1 MIIARIQSSLE
12 RLRPSERRVA
22 DVVLAFPNLVV
33 GSSIKMIAAQA
44 QASEPTVIRFCR
56 AVGCVGVQ
64 ELKRQ
69 IAQDLGRMTPP
80 AERLERD
87 PNLVLASILLDR
99 TFSALFDLKRAL
111 SSLSLDAAIRML
123 TKSERVLVWGLGE
136 TVRPLDD
143 FAQGLVRL
151 GINVRVAND
160 PHVQWQ
166 DARQS
171 NPSDVLLIA
180 RLDQSTQASVL
191 GPILQARS
199 TALAQGAQLLFI
211 GNDHDDLGEGAVMRL
226 SLSSSGAVMAEDF
239 PQQRI
244 ILIVLLEIILVAL
257 KAEAAAFPTTGFP
270 DTGLPDTGRAAA
282 NVSVNRH
289 SLNSQRDN
297 PHDQG

>member
-12 RLRPSERRVA
+12 GLRPSEKRVA
-22 DVVLAFPNLVV
+22 EVVLAFPNLVV
-33 GSSIKMIAAQA
+33 GSSIKIIAAQA

-99 TFSALFDLKRAL
+99 TFSALFDLKRTL
-111 SSLSLDAAIRML
+111 SSLSLDAAIRTL
-123 TKSERVLVWGLGE
+123 TKAERILIWGLGE
-136 TVRPLDD
+136 TARPLDD
-143 FAQGLVRL
+143 FAQGLARL
-151 GINVRVAND
+151 GNNVRVAND

-166 DARQS
+166 DARQTNS
-171 NPSDVLLIA
+171 GDVVLIA
-180 RLDQSTQASVL
+180 RLDQSTQPSVL
-191 GPILQARS
+191 GPILQAKS

-211 GNDHDDLGEGAVMRL
+211 GNEHDSVGEGAVARL
-226 SLSSSGAVMAEDF
+226 SLSDSGAIISEDF

-244 ILIVLLEIILVAL
+244 ILVVLLEIILVAFR
-257 KAEAAAFPTTGFP
+257 AETAT
-270 DTGLPDTGRAAA
+270 LPAT
-282 NVSVNRH
+282 SRH
-289 SLNSQRDN
+289 VADGSAHRPSLNSQRDN